1 MQVKDQPGIPISVV
15 ELCDRAVEK
24 NQADELIMV
33 WDSDYTKS
41 KIRNDL
47 FACKKKVWWQQTWK
61 DYLFCFANDGSSE
74 TKYAGILTSVIDRKA
89 GKGSN
94 RDNKH

>member
-47 FACKKKVWWQQTWK
+47 FACKKKV
-61 DYLFCFANDGSSE
+61 
-74 TKYAGILTSVIDRKA
+74 
-89 GKGSN
+89 
-94 RDNKH
+94 